1 MLEVDGAWC
10 PPCATSGFSLYKAP
24 SELKEF
30 VLLSYPL
37 RSESNSDF
45 LLDHKSSVDIT

>member
-10 PPCATSGFSLYKAP
+10 PPCASRFSLYKAP
-24 SELKEF
+24 VELKEF
-30 VLLSYPL
+30 VLLSYSL
-37 RSESNSDF
+37 RPESNSDF